1 MDFKGKNMS
10 VSDKI
15 RAALILKGKNNS
27 DAAIVLGITTQAF
40 NNKLNRN
47 SFYMSDIIKLSN
59 LLNFKLM
66 MADSEGQQIVFNI
79 KDIKEIT
86 KNENK

>member
-1 MDFKGKNMS
+1 MS

-27 DAAIVLGITTQAF
+27 DAATVLGITTQAF

-79 KDIKEIT
+79 KDIKEIIE
-86 KNENK
+86 NENN

>member
-1 MDFKGKNMS
+1 MS

-86 KNENK
+86 ENENK

>member
-1 MDFKGKNMS
+1 MS

-27 DAAIVLGITTQAF
+27 DGAMVLGITTQAF

-47 SFYMSDIIKLSN
+47 SFFMADIIKLAN
-59 LLNFKLM
+59 ALNFKLM
-66 MADSEGQQIVFNI
+66 IEDGEGQRIIFNTS
-79 KDIKEIT
+79 DIKEIT
-86 KNENK
+86 ENENK